1 MKSTTK
7 PRKSERTA
15 GERLTFGQAG
25 DRLGLTRQAIG
36 QWAAKP
42 GAPVISDHG
51 TLVVEWP
58 AFARW
63 REQQMIETA
72 RRESAPAVSL
82 EEARTRKALAE
93 AELAELDVAKARGEY
108 VAVADAGAAWGR
120 ALDLVVARLRTL
132 GPALAEFG
140 PQVEAAAE
148 AEAERIVQELHDT
161 AADVVDEPADE
172 AKEAA

>member
-1 MKSTTK
+1 MTRARQNS
-7 PRKSERTA
+7 PERAQSGEISASEA
-15 GERLTFGQAG
+15 AERLGITTNAV
-25 DRLGLTRQAIG
+25 G
-36 QWAAKP
+36 QWTARP
-42 GAPVISDHG
+42 NAPARKVG
-51 TLVVEWP
+51 NRVWVQWP

-72 RRESAPAVSL
+72 KRESAPAVSL

-140 PQVEAAAE
+140 PEVEAAAE

-161 AADVVDEPADE
+161 AADVVDESADA